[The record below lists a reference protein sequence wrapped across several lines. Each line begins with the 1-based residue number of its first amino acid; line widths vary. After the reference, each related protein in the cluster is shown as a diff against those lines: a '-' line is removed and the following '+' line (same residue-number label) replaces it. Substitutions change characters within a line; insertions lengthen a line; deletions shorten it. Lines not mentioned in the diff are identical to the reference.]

1 MSALNDAFK
10 QQAPSCATLGSDFT
24 ARLCLLLADNL
35 GTDCPVGA
43 RMHQWST
50 DLSYRADAVPLRLTG
65 ALHSLV
71 LTGTDTGLMA
81 VYPPNHIGTSD
92 AALWS
97 AIDSALR
104 THEAFIIEWLKS
116 PPQTNEV
123 RRCNALIPAFHMLA
137 DETGLPLVTSEIG
150 ASGGLNLNWDK
161 FAMEIDGQVWG
172 NPDSPVWLKPDWSG
186 PLPPNAEIDVINRE
200 GCDLNP
206 LDPTNPGDRLRLRSY
221 IWADQ
226 TDRLERTDH
235 AISLATNRVRKE
247 DALNF
252 LRRRLAERHEG
263 ALHVVYH
270 SIMWQYLPGEAKE
283 EGTQIIH
290 AAGDKATL
298 TAPLAW
304 LRYEGDMNGEGAG
317 ITVTTWPS
325 GKNQELGRADFHGRW
340 VRWNKMETLY

>member
-1 MSALNDAFK
+1 MSLAEAF
-10 QQAPSCATLGSDFT
+10 QRQAPHCADLGSDFT

-35 GTDCPVGA
+35 DTDCAVGE
-43 RMHQWST
+43 RMHEWSA
-50 DLSYRADAVPLRLTG
+50 DPSHRADAVPLRLAG

-71 LTGTDTGLMA
+71 LTKTDTGLMA

-92 AALWS
+92 AALWG
-97 AIDSALR
+97 AVDQALH
-104 THEAFIIEWLKS
+104 THEAFILDWLKS

-123 RRCNALIPAFHMLA
+123 RRCNGLIPAFHMLV

-161 FAMEIDGQVWG
+161 FAMEIEGQVWG
-172 NPDSPVWLKPDWSG
+172 DPTSPVRLNPDWSG
-186 PLPPNAEIDVINRE
+186 PLPPHAEINVINRE

-206 LDPTNPGDRLRLRSY
+206 LDPTNPDDRLRLRSY

-226 TDRLERTDH
+226 TDRLKRTDH
-235 AISLATNRVRKE
+235 AISLATDRVKKE
-247 DALNF
+247 DALDF
-252 LRRRLAERHEG
+252 LRRRLAEPHEG
-263 ALHVVYH
+263 TLHVIYH
-270 SIMWQYLPGEAKE
+270 SIMWQYLPDEAKE
-283 EGTQIIH
+283 EGTRIIH
-290 AAGDKATL
+290 AAGEKATS

-304 LRYEGDMNGEGAG
+304 LQFEGDMNGEGAG
-317 ITVTTWPS
+317 ITLTTWPG